1 MLYLERPERA
11 GKHGLG
17 RRENTDVEQKKIS
30 VAVTGATGNM
40 GQAVLEQLTASQ
52 LPLLLRVLVLPDD
65 KKRAKKLKKRYAAL
79 IRAGGLQIVYGNLA
93 DPAAVQALI
102 AGTDYVVNLAAVI
115 PPLSDQKP
123 ALAVECNQVGA
134 DVLVSAIERAQPQPK
149 LIHISTVALYGN
161 RDEKHLWARVGDPLL
176 VSPYDV
182 YSATKLRGELR
193 VLESG
198 IEHWAVLRQ
207 SAMLHKNMLADNLK
221 DGLMFHTCF
230 NAPLEWVT
238 AHDSGVLIAHII
250 ERDVRDGGVEGFWTR
265 VFNIGAPARNR
276 ITGYETY
283 NEGFRLIG
291 GSAKNFFR
299 PGYNAVRNFHG
310 VWFAD
315 ADRLET
321 LFSYQRQSTAD
332 YWAEIRRTHR
342 YYSLA
347 KIVPKALIRRLVIE
361 HLRKDA
367 NAPAYWKKH
376 GETGKLTA
384 FFGGEAQ
391 YDAQP
396 SRWEE
401 FPLLCEGKNSRGEP
415 VDYDA
420 LRDIRSATALDYGF
434 DAEKADADI
443 TIDDLRAA
451 AAAHGGALVTET
463 FKTGDLYAPVE
474 WRTQDGEVF
483 TARPYSVLRAGH
495 WFNRT
500 YKENVW
506 EFDRLARRDRV
517 YAQIWYD
524 THAKDE
530 AFVYSM
536 DGAFR
541 AKIESERE

>member
-1 MLYLERPERA
+1 MRA
-11 GKHGLG
+11 K
-17 RRENTDVEQKKIS
+17 EKMEKEKIT
-30 VAVTGATGNM
+30 VAVTGVTGNM
-40 GQAVLEQLTASQ
+40 GQAVMEQLTASA
-52 LPLLLRVLVLPDD
+52 LRPTLRVLILPEDT
-65 KKRAKKLKKRYAAL
+65 KRAKKFRKTYAAQ
-79 IRAGGLQIVYGNLA
+79 IRSGAIQIVYGNLA
-93 DPAAVQALI
+93 DRAAVQKLI
-102 AGTDYVVNLAAVI
+102 AGADYVVNLAAVI
-115 PPLSDQKP
+115 PPLSDQRP
-123 ALAVECNQVGA
+123 ELAVECNEKGA
-134 DVLVSAIERAQPQPK
+134 QTLVAAIEAADPQPK

-182 YSATKLRGELR
+182 YSATKLRGELC

-198 IEHWAVLRQ
+198 IRNWAVLRQ

-250 ERDVRDGGVEGFWTR
+250 ERDVRDGGVAGFWKR

-391 YDAQP
+391 YDALP

-443 TIDDLRAA
+443 TIDDLRSA

-463 FKTGDLYAPVE
+463 FKAGDLHAPVE

-506 EFDRLARRDRV
+506 EFDRLARKDGV
-517 YAQIWYD
+517 YAQIWYY
-524 THAKDE
+524 THGRDE
-530 AFVYSM
+530 RYVYSM
-536 DGAFR
+536 SDDMRTKF
-541 AKIESERE
+541 ESE